1 MSNQDIAI
9 QVAGL
14 SKVFRIYNKP
24 ADLVK
29 EMLFRMMTHREL
41 WALKDVS
48 FQVKHGEVLGIIGR
62 NGSGK
67 STLLK
72 ILTGVLDKTDGEV
85 IINGKTS
92 SILELGTGFHP
103 EYTGRQ
109 NIFMGGFCLGMT
121 RQEIEAKLK
130 WIIDFS
136 EINDFIDQPLRTYSS
151 GMKARLAFSTAIS
164 MDPDILFVDEAL
176 SVGDVKFNRKCF
188 NTINQFRENGRTIL
202 LVSHDLNVI
211 SSFCDKAILLDQG
224 RIVADGDPRDVTRI
238 YHQLLYCELE
248 EEKEEG
254 GTESIP
260 RQETDDRDE
269 LRQWAKEQLSLSELV
284 PDAPHEIRCGSR
296 KEAEILDFG
305 ILDQKGNKVT
315 LLTSGEKYT
324 FFLNALFH
332 EFVED
337 PIFSFNIR
345 DPKGVSM
352 FGMDTG
358 YINYIIRPHKKG
370 EILKAAMEITLWL
383 TNGEYFLTAGI
394 GNTRGK
400 SFDYRFDGLLFSIP
414 RHPMLHHYSLINL
427 QPKLS
432 HQTLAAKES
441 SEAEDKEM
449 PFKES
454 VIN

>member
-164 MDPDILFVDEAL
+164 MHPDILFVFL
-176 SVGDVKFNRKCF
+176 MRYGYLRVVKK
-188 NTINQFRENGRTIL
+188 
-202 LVSHDLNVI
+202 
-211 SSFCDKAILLDQG
+211 
-224 RIVADGDPRDVTRI
+224 
-238 YHQLLYCELE
+238 
-248 EEKEEG
+248 
-254 GTESIP
+254 
-260 RQETDDRDE
+260 
-269 LRQWAKEQLSLSELV
+269 
-284 PDAPHEIRCGSR
+284 
-296 KEAEILDFG
+296 
-305 ILDQKGNKVT
+305 
-315 LLTSGEKYT
+315 
-324 FFLNALFH
+324 
-332 EFVED
+332 
-337 PIFSFNIR
+337 
-345 DPKGVSM
+345 
-352 FGMDTG
+352 
-358 YINYIIRPHKKG
+358 
-370 EILKAAMEITLWL
+370 
-383 TNGEYFLTAGI
+383 
-394 GNTRGK
+394 
-400 SFDYRFDGLLFSIP
+400 
-414 RHPMLHHYSLINL
+414 
-427 QPKLS
+427 
-432 HQTLAAKES
+432 
-441 SEAEDKEM
+441 
-449 PFKES
+449 
-454 VIN
+454 